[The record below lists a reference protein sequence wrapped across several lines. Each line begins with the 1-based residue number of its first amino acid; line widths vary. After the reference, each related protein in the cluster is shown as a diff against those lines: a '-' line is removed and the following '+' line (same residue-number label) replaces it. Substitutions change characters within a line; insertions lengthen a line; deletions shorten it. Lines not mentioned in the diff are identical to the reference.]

1 MNVEWQD
8 TFVVLFHGYMTAEN
22 ISIRPLHCENKCEIF
37 IYSIFKLSDSF
48 HDR

>member
-1 MNVEWQD
+1 MIVDWQD

-22 ISIRPLHCENKCEIF
+22 INILSLLSETAGVIF
-37 IYSIFKLSDSF
+37 SYFIFKLSYSF